1 MTTRSVTLLI
11 SLALL
16 LIACQLSA
24 PPTPEPIVVATPTS
38 VETSPMPTEALPARP
53 TITSPLSPLAT
64 PAIVVVARQEGS
76 PLAALTLV
84 KLQPGHTYRLSVTS
98 RSGAVAF
105 SGTWSTSA
113 VGTNGLPGVKTGL
126 LDGKTPA
133 NYDIVPPV
141 TKVARDWVYSASASS
156 KGGGDIAVFA
166 GLGPPAET
174 LRREMLARNHAALSV
189 KLGVR
194 GVHGLQA
201 RC

>member
-16 LIACQLSA
+16 LIACTLSA

-38 VETSPMPTEALPARP
+38 VEVAPMPTESPTARP

-64 PAIVVVARQEGS
+64 PAIVARQEGS

-84 KLQPGHTYRLSVTS
+84 KLQPGHKYRLSVTS
-98 RSGAVAF
+98 RAGVVAF

-133 NYDIVPPV
+133 SYDIVPPV
-141 TKVARDWVYSASASS
+141 TNVAKDWVYSALASS
-156 KGGGDIAVFA
+156 KAGGDIAVTI
-166 GLGPPAET
+166 LDVMP
-174 LRREMLARNHAALSV
+174 
-189 KLGVR
+189 
-194 GVHGLQA
+194 
-201 RC
+201 

>member
-11 SLALL
+11 SLAFL

-38 VETSPMPTEALPARP
+38 VEVAPMPTEALPARP

-64 PAIVVVARQEGS
+64 PAIVARQEGS

-84 KLQPGHTYRLSVTS
+84 KLQPGHQYRLSVTS

-133 NYDIVPPV
+133 SYDIVPPV
-141 TKVARDWVYSASASS
+141 TKAARDWVYSASASS
-156 KGGGDIAVFA
+156 KVGGDIAVTI
-166 GLGPPAET
+166 LDVTP
-174 LRREMLARNHAALSV
+174 
-189 KLGVR
+189 
-194 GVHGLQA
+194 
-201 RC
+201 